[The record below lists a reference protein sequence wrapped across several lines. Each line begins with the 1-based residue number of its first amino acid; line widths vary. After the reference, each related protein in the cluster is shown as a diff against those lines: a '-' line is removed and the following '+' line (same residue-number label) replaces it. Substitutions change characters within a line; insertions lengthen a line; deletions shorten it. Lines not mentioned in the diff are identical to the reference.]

1 MRISERVFR
10 RMVRDVDDQHRAAM
24 VAFEDDQH
32 GALVAAVD
40 RRRFL
45 VGATVG
51 GAALAVTAS
60 TIQLPGFR
68 GVAGAQTPSAKD
80 LAIYAA
86 SIELVAVKAYDV
98 AAKSGLVTT
107 KAIGDAAVAFKAHHQ
122 EHANAFARIAG
133 KQPTDIKEN
142 PKLLAEVV
150 AAAGGLKSEKDAVK
164 FAFDLEN
171 GAAATY
177 LFALGVLED
186 IPAIGLMSSILP
198 IESAHA
204 VVLGN
209 ALGLAPDAADYLP
222 GLESDA
228 KKLDPAKYP
237 VG

>member
-1 MRISERVFR
+1 MQISERLFR
-10 RMVRDVDDQHRAAM
+10 RLVRDVDDQHRSAM
-24 VAFEDDQH
+24 VAFEDDQR
-32 GALVAAVD
+32 GILSAAVD

-45 VGATVG
+45 VGAGVG
-51 GAALAVTAS
+51 GAAMAVTAS

-86 SIELVAVKAYDV
+86 RIELVAVKAYDV

-107 KAIGDAAVAFKAHHQ
+107 KAVGEAAVAFMAHHQ

-142 PKLLAEVV
+142 PKLLAEIV
-150 AAAGGLKSEKDAVK
+150 AAAGGLKSEKDALK
-164 FAFDLEN
+164 LAFDLEN

-177 LFALGVLED
+177 VFALGVLED

-198 IESAHA
+198 IETAHA

-222 GLESDA
+222 GLESDT

>member
-1 MRISERVFR
+1 MQISERLLR
-10 RMVRDVDDQHRAAM
+10 RMVRDVDDRHREAM
-24 VAFEDDQH
+24 VAFDDDQR
-32 GALVAAVD
+32 GVLSAAVD

-86 SIELVAVKAYDV
+86 SVELVAVKAYDV

-107 KAIGDAAVAFKAHHQ
+107 NAVGDAALAFMGHHK

-133 KQPTDIKEN
+133 KQPTEIKEN

-150 AAAGGLKSEKDAVK
+150 ALTGGLKSEKDVLK
-164 FAFDLEN
+164 LAFDLEN
-171 GAAATY
+171 EAAATY

-186 IPAIGLMSSILP
+186 IPAIGLMSSVLP
-198 IESAHA
+198 IETAHA

-209 ALGLAPDAADYLP
+209 ALGLTPDAADFVP

>member
-1 MRISERVFR
+1 MRVSERLFR
-10 RMVRDVDDQHRAAM
+10 RMVRDVDDQHGAAM
-24 VAFEDDQH
+24 VAFEEDQR
-32 GALVAAVD
+32 GILADAMD

-51 GAALAVTAS
+51 GASLAVTAS

-68 GVAGAQTPSAKD
+68 GVARAQTPSARD

-86 SIELVAVKAYDV
+86 SIELVAVKVYDV
-98 AAKSGLVTT
+98 AARSGLVTT
-107 KAIGDAAVAFKAHHQ
+107 KAIGDAAVAFMGHHQ

-133 KQPTDIKEN
+133 MQPTAIKEN

-150 AAAGGLKSEKDAVK
+150 TAAGGLESEMDALK
-164 FAFDLEN
+164 LAFDLEN

-209 ALGLAPDAADYLP
+209 ALGLTPDAADYLP
-222 GLESDA
+222 GLESDS
-228 KKLDPAKYP
+228 KKLDPATYP